1 MPWETDFW
9 TQFLDPGVSVMEQ
22 MSKGLK
28 RPLAAPIVEQAS
40 GSEAAEVDRR
50 VATKTFPMISSFLK
64 HVKDIL
70 ERSWQDEREA
80 LWETGIRRWI
90 VLVDQWEAGD
100 SLLLLAIQSKQNF
113 TKKAQV
119 LVDVF

>member
-1 MPWETDFW
+1 M
-9 TQFLDPGVSVMEQ
+9 
-22 MSKGLK
+22 
-28 RPLAAPIVEQAS
+28 EQAS